1 MVGYQV
7 GYDLN
12 IYACQLPLDPIPD
25 WIERLNACD
34 RMTYQVNPVVKFEVG
49 LSGFCPIKV
58 TAPGR
63 WPFSSRKDYMSGF
76 EMSLRRFD
84 FESYFDLKRDDSETK
99 KTELVEEGFD
109 LEIWGNFKFEIGISF
124 KPYNRFEAELS
135 FQSAAILTD
144 ELDGVCW
151 DPQTGRKLE
160 SPSVLSWATKEV
172 ELHRRNTK
180 NQKLIEHP
188 FEGWR

>member
-1 MVGYQV
+1 MVEYQV

-12 IYACQLPLDPIPD
+12 IYAHQLPQIPE

-34 RMTYQVNPVVKFEVG
+34 RMTYQVNPVVKFDVG

-58 TAPGR
+58 TVLGR
-63 WPFSSRKDYMSGF
+63 WLFSSNKDYMSGF

-84 FESYFDLKRDDSETK
+84 FESYFDLKRGDTESK
-99 KTELVEEGFD
+99 KTKLMEEGFD
-109 LEIWGNFKFEIGISF
+109 LEHWGNFKFEIGISF

-135 FQSAAILTD
+135 FLTAAILTN

-151 DPQTGRKLE
+151 DPQTGQKLK
-160 SPSVLSWATKEV
+160 SRNVLSWATKEV
-172 ELHRRNTK
+172 ELHRTTTK
-180 NQKLIEHP
+180 NQKLAEHP